1 MDSEE
6 LFSFEKLDAY
16 KHARALVRSVY
27 KKVAKLPAEERY
39 ALCDQ
44 LRRASV
50 SITSNIAE
58 GMSRISS
65 KEQVHFLEI
74 SYSSMMEVLSQL
86 QLAVDLGYIS
96 QEDLDE
102 ERKHIKTTSKLIIA
116 LHHSIKK
123 KINKS
128 PLNP

>member
-1 MDSEE
+1 MGSEE

-27 KKVAKLPAEERY
+27 KKVAKFPAEERY

-102 ERKHIKTTSKLIIA
+102 ERNHIKTTSKLIIA

-128 PLNP
+128 PLNS

>member
-123 KINKS
+123 RINKS